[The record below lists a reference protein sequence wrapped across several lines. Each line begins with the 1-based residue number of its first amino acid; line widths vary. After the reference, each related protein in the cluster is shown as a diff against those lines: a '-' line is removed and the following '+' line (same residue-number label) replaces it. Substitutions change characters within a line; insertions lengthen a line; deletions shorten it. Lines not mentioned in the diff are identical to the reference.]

1 MTAPDGIGGAAARLA
16 RVGWILP
23 LLLLTSSLC
32 ACEQGQVEV
41 TAAPGGDAYGVYGR
55 GELQAAVQEF
65 SGRDRTPERYRAL
78 ARAITTLQPRFDED
92 TAADAERSLTL
103 LALEP
108 LDASYDA
115 PLDEQLERNAL
126 TVWPTV
132 LGEEPRPEETAGGYA
147 ERLCRESLAL
157 HCKLVVPEYRALVLG
172 ALVWQRFLER
182 ARLAVNG
189 CEECK
194 GNAEYAE
201 LLARF
206 ERREADMTARASQ
219 AAKDAGPRRWP
230 AAGSH
235 AEPWPSVPVVMVR
248 DDGTAGLAGREL
260 PPGSWG
266 DALKPLVEDAGRL
279 GVFIEP
285 STSVVRLRALGQAAA
300 AAGFRELA
308 IQARMPAYP
317 YPLRSYRVI
326 LSRRARKQR
335 VPVRDLD
342 SVQVLIQALDVAAGA
357 GKPPLSL

>member
-1 MTAPDGIGGAAARLA
+1 MTAGGLGASAARLA

-23 LLLLTSSLC
+23 LLLLISFVC

-65 SGRDRTPERYRAL
+65 SGSDRTPERYRAL

-92 TAADAERSLTL
+92 TAADAERSLAL

-115 PLDEQLERNAL
+115 PLDEQLERHAL

-132 LGEEPRPEETAGGYA
+132 LGEKPKPEESAGDYA
-147 ERLCRESLAL
+147 ERLCRESLAM
-157 HCKLVVPEYRALVLG
+157 HCKLVVPEYRALILG

-219 AAKDAGPRRWP
+219 AAKDAEPRRWP
-230 AAGSH
+230 VAGSH
-235 AEPWPSVPVVMVR
+235 AEPWPNVPAVVVR
-248 DDGTAGLAGREL
+248 GDGTAAALDGREL
-260 PPGSWG
+260 PPGSWE

-285 STSVVRLRALGQAAA
+285 STSVARLRALGHAAA
-300 AAGFRELA
+300 AAGVRELA

-317 YPLRSYRVI
+317 YPLRAYRVI
-326 LSRRARKQR
+326 LGRRARKQR